1 MECCNAILLYVFSP
15 SNLSKPVLS
24 PWHCSGCAT
33 QVPRLRACLEGRNFV
48 LIGTVQLLQEPA
60 KKRIQMGPE
69 ARSIVN
75 QHVEFITY
83 SLISTGMITERQCM
97 SFPCCQLTER
107 PIKIRCI
114 LIAFH
119 QIILKQNNY
128 RKLNNQL
135 IGLSTKYGV
144 SSGDG
149 YINLFRLK

>member
-1 MECCNAILLYVFSP
+1 MP
-15 SNLSKPVLS
+15 SDYMYFHRQTCLNWYSA
-24 PWHCSGCAT
+24 SGIAQDVQLKC
-33 QVPRLRACLEGRNFV
+33 QDWGRLEGRNFV

-97 SFPCCQLTER
+97 SSPCCQLTER

-144 SSGDG
+144 SSRDG